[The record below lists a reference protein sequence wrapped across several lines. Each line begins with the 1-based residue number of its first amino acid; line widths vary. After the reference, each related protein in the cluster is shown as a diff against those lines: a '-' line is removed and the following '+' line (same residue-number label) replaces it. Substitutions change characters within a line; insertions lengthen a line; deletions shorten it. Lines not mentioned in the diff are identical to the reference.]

1 MVNLI
6 AIECC
11 RSSRPRIGI
20 FGRMEGKAISVKE
33 DMYYKIEKAAFTLCG
48 NEGDNTLTWSQVE
61 MCEVKFPI
69 IHFFNLLSKKA
80 CMLLLGK
87 VSQVLVH
94 ETTKSE

>member
-33 DMYYKIEKAAFTLCG
+33 DMDYKIEKAAFTLCG
-48 NEGDNTLTWSQVE
+48 NEDNNALTWGQGE
-61 MCEVKFPI
+61 IWEVRFP
-69 IHFFNLLSKKA
+69 KK
-80 CMLLLGK
+80 
-87 VSQVLVH
+87 SI
-94 ETTKSE
+94 S